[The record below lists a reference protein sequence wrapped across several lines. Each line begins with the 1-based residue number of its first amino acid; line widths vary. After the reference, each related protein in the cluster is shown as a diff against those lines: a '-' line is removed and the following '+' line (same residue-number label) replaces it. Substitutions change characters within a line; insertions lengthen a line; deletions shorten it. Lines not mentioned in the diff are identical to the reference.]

1 MSCITG
7 LGASVSASGSV
18 MWCSGTDSTAG
29 GVAAGERRM
38 AAGDGAVV
46 EGLRSRVDVDVE
58 VNVDVGGPG
67 PDVDDED

>member
-1 MSCITG
+1 
-7 LGASVSASGSV
+7 
-18 MWCSGTDSTAG
+18 
-29 GVAAGERRM
+29 M

-46 EGLRSRVDVDVE
+46 EGLRSRVDVEVNVDVGGPGPDVDVE